1 MQALGRQIL
10 IEFYDCQNE
19 VLTDRDRVRQ
29 YMLEA
34 ARCAGATVISDTF
47 HHFKPDGISGVVVI
61 AESHIS
67 IHTWPEHRYA
77 AVDVFTCGDSVDP
90 WGVPRYLQEKLQAN
104 NVSSMEIKRGLF
116 PIPVQYKPTVSE
128 TRKQ

>member
-1 MQALGRQIL
+1 MEALGRQIL
-10 IEFYDCQNE
+10 IEFYDCQRE
-19 VLTDRDRVRQ
+19 VLTDRDRIRQ

-34 ARCAGATVISDTF
+34 AHHAGVTVISDTF

-90 WGVPRYLQEKLQAN
+90 WGVPRYLQEKLQAK
-104 NVSSMEIKRGLF
+104 NVSNMEIKRGLF
-116 PIPVQYKPTVSE
+116 PISVQYKPIGRE
-128 TRKQ
+128 T

>member
-10 IEFYDCQNE
+10 IEFYDCQSE
-19 VLTDRDRVRQ
+19 ALTDRDRIRQ

-34 ARCAGATVISDTF
+34 ARYAGATVISDTF

-90 WGVPRYLQEKLQAN
+90 RRVPHYLQEKLQAK

-116 PIPVQYKPTVSE
+116 QGPVQYKPTISE
-128 TRKQ
+128 T

>member
-10 IEFYDCQNE
+10 IEFYDCQSE
-19 VLTDRDRVRQ
+19 ILTDRNQIRQ

-34 ARCAGATVISDTF
+34 ACHAGATVISDTF
-47 HHFKPDGISGVVVI
+47 HHFKPYGISGVVVI

-90 WGVPRYLQEKLQAN
+90 WGVPRYLHEKLQAE

-116 PIPVQYKPTVSE
+116 PIPVQYKPTMSE
-128 TRKQ
+128 P

>member
-10 IEFYDCQNE
+10 IEFYDCQSE
-19 VLTDRDRVRQ
+19 VLTDKNRIRQ

-34 ARCAGATVISDTF
+34 ARYAGATVISDTF
-47 HHFKPDGISGVVVI
+47 HQFKPDGISGVVVI

-90 WGVPRYLQEKLQAN
+90 WGVPRYLQEKLHAK
-104 NVSSMEIKRGLF
+104 NVSSMEIKRGLCQV
-116 PIPVQYKPTVSE
+116 PVKYKPTVNK
-128 TRKQ
+128 T

>member
-10 IEFYDCQNE
+10 IEFYDCESE
-19 VLTDRDRVRQ
+19 VLTDRNQIRQ

-34 ARCAGATVISDTF
+34 AHHAGATVISDTF

-77 AVDVFTCGDSVDP
+77 AVDVFTCGDAVNP
-90 WGVPRYLQEKLQAN
+90 WSVPRYLQEKLQAE

-116 PIPVQYKPTVSE
+116 PIPVQYKPTGHE
-128 TRKQ
+128 T

>member
-10 IEFYDCQNE
+10 IEFYDCDSK
-19 VLTDRDRVRQ
+19 VLTNRDRIRQ

-34 ARCAGATVISDTF
+34 ANHAGATVISDTF

-90 WGVPRYLQEKLQAN
+90 WSVPNYLQEKLQAE

-116 PIPVQYKPTVSE
+116 PTPVNYKPST
-128 TRKQ
+128 

>member
-10 IEFYDCQNE
+10 IEFYDCQAE
-19 VLTDRDRVRQ
+19 ILTDRNRVRQ

-34 ARCAGATVISDTF
+34 ARHAGATVISDTF

-90 WGVPRYLQEKLQAN
+90 WGVPHYLQEKLHAKS
-104 NVSSMEIKRGLF
+104 VSSMEIKRGLF
-116 PIPVQYKPTVSE
+116 PSPVEYKPTMSE
-128 TRKQ
+128 T

>member
-10 IEFYDCQNE
+10 IEFYDCQSE
-19 VLTDRDRVRQ
+19 VLTDRNQIRQ

-34 ARCAGATVISDTF
+34 ARHAGATVISDTF
-47 HHFKPDGISGVVVI
+47 HHFKPDGISGLVVI

-77 AVDVFTCGDSVDP
+77 AVDVFTCGNSVDP
-90 WGVPRYLQEKLQAN
+90 WGVPRYLQEKLQSE

-116 PIPVQYKPTVSE
+116 QIPVQYKPTNG
-128 TRKQ
+128 

>member
-10 IEFYDCQNE
+10 IEFYDCQSDI
-19 VLTDRDRVRQ
+19 LTDRDRIRQ

-34 ARCAGATVISDTF
+34 ARHAGATVISDTF
-47 HHFKPDGISGVVVI
+47 HHFKPDGVSGVVVI

-90 WGVPRYLQEKLQAN
+90 WGVPRYLQEKLQAK

-116 PIPVQYKPTVSE
+116 QTPVQYKPTVSE
-128 TRKQ
+128 M

>member
-10 IEFYDCQNE
+10 IEFYDCQSE
-19 VLTDRDRVRQ
+19 VLTDKDRIRQ

-34 ARCAGATVISDTF
+34 AHHAGATVISDTF
-47 HHFKPDGISGVVVI
+47 HQFKPDGISGVVVI

-67 IHTWPEHRYA
+67 IHTWPEYRYA

-90 WGVPRYLQEKLQAN
+90 WGVPHYLQEKLQAE

-116 PIPVQYKPTVSE
+116 QTPVQYKPTVSE
-128 TRKQ
+128 T

>member
-10 IEFYDCQNE
+10 IEFYDCQSDA
-19 VLTDRDRVRQ
+19 LTDRDRIRQ

-34 ARCAGATVISDTF
+34 ARHAGATVISDTF

-90 WGVPRYLQEKLQAN
+90 WGVPHYLQEKLQAE

-116 PIPVQYKPTVSE
+116 QVPVQYKPTMSE
-128 TRKQ
+128 T

>member
-10 IEFYDCQNE
+10 IEFYDCQSE
-19 VLTDRDRVRQ
+19 ALTDRDRIRQ

-34 ARCAGATVISDTF
+34 ARHAGATVISDTF
-47 HHFKPDGISGVVVI
+47 HHFKPDGVSGVVVI

-90 WGVPRYLQEKLQAN
+90 WGVPRYLQEKLQAE

-116 PIPVQYKPTVSE
+116 QDPVQYKPTMSE
-128 TRKQ
+128 T

>member
-10 IEFYDCQNE
+10 IEFYDCDSE
-19 VLTDRDRVRQ
+19 VLTNRDRIRQ

-34 ARCAGATVISDTF
+34 AHHAGATVISDTF

-90 WGVPRYLQEKLQAN
+90 WGVPHYLQEKLQAE

-116 PIPVQYKPTVSE
+116 PVPVQYKPMMNE
-128 TRKQ
+128 TQKQ

>member
-10 IEFYDCQNE
+10 IEFYDCQSE
-19 VLTDRDRVRQ
+19 VLTDRDRIRQ

-34 ARCAGATVISDTF
+34 ARHAGATVISDTF
-47 HHFKPDGISGVVVI
+47 HQFKPDGISGVVVI

-67 IHTWPEHRYA
+67 IHTWPEYRYA

-90 WGVPRYLQEKLQAN
+90 WGVPHYLQEKLQAE

-116 PIPVQYKPTVSE
+116 QTPVQYKPNVMRE
-128 TRKQ
+128 M

>member
-1 MQALGRQIL
+1 MEALGRQIL
-10 IEFYDCQNE
+10 IEFYDCE
-19 VLTDRDRVRQ
+19 SEILTDKARIRQ

-34 ARCAGATVISDTF
+34 AHHAGATVISDTF
-47 HHFKPDGISGVVVI
+47 HHFKPDGISGVVII

-90 WGVPRYLQEKLQAN
+90 WSIPRYLQEKLQAK
-104 NVSSMEIKRGLF
+104 NVSNMEIKRGLF
-116 PIPVQYKPTVSE
+116 PIPVQYKPTVRE
-128 TRKQ
+128 T

>member
-10 IEFYDCQNE
+10 IEFYDCQSE
-19 VLTDRDRVRQ
+19 ILTDRNQVRQ

-34 ARCAGATVISDTF
+34 ARHAGATVISDTF
-47 HHFKPDGISGVVVI
+47 HQFKPNGISGVVVI

-67 IHTWPEHRYA
+67 IHTWPEYRYA

-90 WGVPRYLQEKLQAN
+90 WGVPLYLQAKLQAE

-116 PIPVQYKPTVSE
+116 QVPVQYKPTVSE
-128 TRKQ
+128 S